1 MIDKSRIIPSVV
13 QFEQI
18 KTVLDSSCK
27 RVNLLVGNINNL
39 AEVVHRL
46 HSANKR
52 VFVHIEMI
60 GGIARDKDAV
70 KFLIHTCQ
78 ADGVIATK
86 TSLILA
92 AKSCGVSC
100 IQRIFAIDTSAL
112 KTALKTVQAAQ
123 PDEVE
128 VMPGLMPEVIR
139 QFKSSIPYPLIVGG
153 LIKSSEAVSQAL
165 QSGADYVSTG
175 HEALW

>member
-1 MIDKSRIIPSVV
+1 MIDQAKIIPSVV
-13 QFEQI
+13 QFEQV
-18 KTVLDSSCK
+18 KTVLDSRCK

-39 AEVVHRL
+39 AEVVELL
-46 HSANKR
+46 HGAGKQ
-52 VFVHIEMI
+52 VYVHIEMI

-70 KFLIHTCQ
+70 RFVVNTCR

-92 AKSCGVSC
+92 AKSNGVLC

-112 KTALKTVQAAQ
+112 KTALKTIQTAK

-139 QFKSSIPYPLIVGG
+139 GLKAEIPHPLIVGG
-153 LIKSSEAVSQAL
+153 LIKSTEAVALAL

-175 HEALW
+175 HQALW